1 MARRRPTL
9 EEFKSVEIKVHLGCM
24 AISGS
29 PPTKAANPSL
39 VNLTRLQEAARDAM
53 FYDVSGEG
61 NVSLSITHIRPEKTI
76 DSVAIIGGI
85 IDALTDIAYVD
96 PLQVTEV
103 FYVEESGE
111 PEEYHVTVSMP

>member
-1 MARRRPTL
+1 M
-9 EEFKSVEIKVHLGCM
+9 EEFKSVEIKVHLGCVT
-24 AISGS
+24 ISGA
-29 PPTKAANPSL
+29 PPVKGAEELGADAGATLS
-39 VNLTRLQEAARDAM
+39 RLQETAREAM

-85 IDALTDIAYVD
+85 IDALTDIAYAD

-103 FYVEESGE
+103 FYVEERGE
-111 PEEYHVTVSMP
+111 PEEYDVTVSMP